1 MAPIPDT
8 ILLRHTDVWC
18 RDQRVTIV
26 GVPSDGLLAIIGYG
40 STRLRVLGVIAVR
53 ERNGQSVYR
62 VDGHGEDL
70 PDLDTAAAILAT
82 QHG

>member
-8 ILLRHTDVWC
+8 ISLCHTDVWY

-40 STRLRVLGVIAVR
+40 STRLRALGVIAVG
-53 ERNGQSVYR
+53 ERNGQPVYR
-62 VDGHGEDL
+62 VHGHGEDL
-70 PDLDTAAAILAT
+70 PDLDTAAAILAA

>member
-1 MAPIPDT
+1 MAPNPDT
-8 ILLRHTDVWC
+8 ILLRHTDVSY

-26 GVPSDGLLAIIGYG
+26 GVPSDGLLAITGYG

-53 ERNGQSVYR
+53 QRNGQSVYR

-70 PDLDTAAAILAT
+70 PDLNTAAAILAA